1 MLVYL
6 LSGNRDFFIRFFDRN
21 TFINSHLDISFHGQF
36 FPCKDIKFLAA
47 IPTISI
53 IRKTL

>member
-6 LSGNRDFFIRFFDRN
+6 LSGNRDFFTRFFDRN
-21 TFINSHLDISFHGQF
+21 TFINSHLDISFYGQF
-36 FPCKDIKFLAA
+36 FPCKDIKFLTA
-47 IPTISI
+47 IPISI